1 MNHIPQH
8 ILEFLRDSAPFEA
21 LDEHEMNRLAQ
32 SITVAYFSQED
43 VPNILKQQQGG
54 LFLIYSGQYSV
65 KDSAESERHV
75 SDGDYFGC
83 DNLWQKQ
90 SNKIAVTVDSPGL
103 VYCIPKKSFAQCV
116 STHPSI
122 EVFFRNYTSEQIYSD
137 QVDDSKSMWL
147 YKPISEVISD
157 GIVSEDINSS
167 ILQGVQVM
175 SKSGVSSLVITDNQL
190 LVGILTDRDIRNRV
204 VAQQTDVNLA
214 VSEIMTRDPV
224 KISDQRTLFDAL
236 CVMTEHNVH
245 HLPVVDKNSGV
256 PLGMLTASDMIRH
269 QRGNVLFVINEL
281 TKAPSLY
288 ELTRLSWQLPHYFS
302 KHAKRLGDFDIA
314 GKVLSQATDIM
325 TRKLIGFY
333 QQQHGEAP
341 MEFCWLVYGSQARED
356 QTMGS
361 DQDNGLLF
369 ATEPNP
375 EQSAYFADMAEYVC
389 RGLDKCGIKLC
400 TGNIMASNPAL
411 RMSIKQAVQQAQSWV
426 REPSPEA
433 ILNCNIFLDVRAVA
447 GNRFLLS
454 QLHVERKELLKQSR
468 FIAALTRHASDG
480 HVPLSMFQKFVYKK
494 GLPKKDCI
502 DMKNSGVA
510 IINNLVR
517 IYSLANG
524 LTMPSIPHRLEGL
537 LSHAGLSSKDVKN
550 LRDIWLFLNRLRWRH
565 QIQNKV
571 TDNYVSISDLSSIEK
586 YQLKEAMRVIR
597 RTQQA
602 AVFKFAGGL
611 G

>member
-122 EVFFRNYTSEQIYSD
+122 GVFFRNYTSEQIYSD

-537 LSHAGLSSKDVKN
+537 LSHDGLSSKDVKN

>member
-122 EVFFRNYTSEQIYSD
+122 GVFFRNYTSEQIYSD

-245 HLPVVDKNSGV
+245 HLPVVDKSSGV

>member
-8 ILEFLRDSAPFEA
+8 TLEFLRESAPFNLLNE
-21 LDEHEMNRLAQ
+21 EQRNVLAQ
-32 SITVAYFSQED
+32 SITVAYFSQDD
-43 VPNILKQQQGG
+43 VASLLKQQQGS
-54 LFLIYSGQYSV
+54 LFLIYNGQYSV
-65 KDSAESERHV
+65 QDSADAERHV

-90 SNKIAVTVDSPGL
+90 PNAISIKVDSPGL
-103 VYCIPKKSFAQCV
+103 VYCIPKKSFSQCAV
-116 STHPSI
+116 KHPSI
-122 EVFFRNYTSEQIYSD
+122 ETFFRNYTSEQIYSEH
-137 QVDDSKSMWL
+137 VDDSKSMWL
-147 YKPISEVISD
+147 YKPIKEVISGD
-157 GIVSEDINSS
+157 VIGEDIHSS
-167 ILQGVQVM
+167 ILQGVQKM
-175 SKSGVSSLVITDNQL
+175 SRSSVSSLVITDNQT

-224 KISDQRTLFDAL
+224 KINEQRTLFDAL

-245 HLPVVDKNSGV
+245 HLPVVDKNTGA
-256 PLGMLTASDMIRH
+256 PIGMLTASDMIRH

-281 TKAPSLY
+281 TKASSLY
-288 ELTRLSWQLPHYFS
+288 ELSRLSWQLPHYFS

-325 TRKLIGFY
+325 TRRLISFF

-341 MEFCWLVYGSQARED
+341 LEYCWLVYGSQARED

-361 DQDNGLLF
+361 DQDNGLLLSH
-369 ATEPNP
+369 EPTP
-375 EQSAYFADMAEYVC
+375 EQGKYFADMAEYVC
-389 RGLDKCGIKLC
+389 RGLDKCGIQLC
-400 TGNIMASNPAL
+400 TGNIMASNPEL
-411 RMSIKQAVQQAQSWV
+411 RLSVDQAIKQAQVWV
-426 REPSPEA
+426 REPSPQA
-433 ILNCNIFLDVRAVA
+433 ILNCNIFLDVRGVA
-447 GNRFLLS
+447 GDRSLLS
-454 QLHVERKELLKQSR
+454 RLHEGRKDLLKQSR
-468 FIAALTRHASDG
+468 FIAALTRHASEG

-494 GLPKKDCI
+494 GLAKKDCI
-502 DMKNSGVA
+502 DLKHSGVA

-524 LTMPSIPHRLEGL
+524 LTMPSIPHRLDGL
-537 LSHAGLSSKDVKN
+537 LSHSGLSTKDVKN
-550 LRDIWLFLNRLRWRH
+550 LRDIWLLLNRLRWRH
-565 QIQNKV
+565 QIENKV

>member
-8 ILEFLRDSAPFEA
+8 ILEFLRDSAPFEV

-43 VPNILKQQQGG
+43 APNILKQQQGG

-65 KDSAESERHV
+65 KDSAESERHL

-122 EVFFRNYTSEQIYSD
+122 GVFFRNYTSEQIYSD

-245 HLPVVDKNSGV
+245 HLPVVDKSSGV

>member
-1 MNHIPQH
+1 MSH
-8 ILEFLRDSAPFEA
+8 
-21 LDEHEMNRLAQ
+21 
-32 SITVAYFSQED
+32 
-43 VPNILKQQQGG
+43 
-54 LFLIYSGQYSV
+54 
-65 KDSAESERHV
+65 
-75 SDGDYFGC
+75 
-83 DNLWQKQ
+83 
-90 SNKIAVTVDSPGL
+90 
-103 VYCIPKKSFAQCV
+103 
-116 STHPSI
+116 
-122 EVFFRNYTSEQIYSD
+122 
-137 QVDDSKSMWL
+137 
-147 YKPISEVISD
+147 
-157 GIVSEDINSS
+157 SS
-167 ILQGVQVM
+167 
-175 SKSGVSSLVITDNQL
+175 VSSLVITDNQA

-214 VSEIMTRDPV
+214 VSEIMTQDPV
-224 KISDQRTLFDAL
+224 KIHDQRTLFDAL

-245 HLPVVDKNSGV
+245 HLPVVDKNTGV

-333 QQQHGEAP
+333 QQQNGEAP

-361 DQDNGLLF
+361 DQDNGLLY
-369 ATEPNP
+369 ATEPT
-375 EQSAYFADMAEYVC
+375 EQQSEYFAGMAEYVC

-411 RMSIKQAVQQAQSWV
+411 RMSVAQAVQQAQSWV

-454 QLHVERKELLKQSR
+454 QLHLERKELLRQSR

-494 GLPKKDCI
+494 GLAKKDCI
-502 DMKNSGVA
+502 DLKNSGVA

-524 LTMPSIPHRLEGL
+524 LTMPSIPQRLDGL
-537 LSHAGLSSKDVKN
+537 LSHSGLSSKDVKN
-550 LRDIWLFLNRLRWRH
+550 LRDIWLLLNRLRWRH

-602 AVFKFAGGL
+602 AIFKFAGGL

>member
-8 ILEFLRDSAPFEA
+8 ILEFLRDSAPFEV

-65 KDSAESERHV
+65 KDSAESERHL

-122 EVFFRNYTSEQIYSD
+122 GVFFRNYTSEQIYSD

-245 HLPVVDKNSGV
+245 HLPVVDKSSGV

>member
-8 ILEFLRDSAPFEA
+8 ILEFLRDSAPFEV

-43 VPNILKQQQGG
+43 VTNILKQQQGG
-54 LFLIYSGQYSV
+54 LFLICSGQYSV

-90 SNKIAVTVDSPGL
+90 PNKIAVTVDSPGL

-116 STHPSI
+116 ASHPSI

-137 QVDDSKSMWL
+137 HVDDSKSMWL

-157 GIVSEDINSS
+157 GVVSEDINSS

-369 ATEPNP
+369 ATEPSP

-411 RMSIKQAVQQAQSWV
+411 RLSIKQAVQQAQSWV

>member
-8 ILEFLRDSAPFEA
+8 ILEFLRDSAPFEV

-122 EVFFRNYTSEQIYSD
+122 GVFFRNYTSEQIYSD

>member
-8 ILEFLRDSAPFEA
+8 TLEFLRDSAPFDSLNEQ
-21 LDEHEMNRLAQ
+21 EINVLAQ

-43 VPNILKQQQGG
+43 VTGILKQQQGA
-54 LFLIYSGQYSV
+54 LFLIYNGQYSV
-65 KDSAESERHV
+65 QDSAEAERHV

-90 SNKIAVTVDSPGL
+90 PNEITVKVDSPGL
-103 VYCIPKKSFAQCV
+103 VYCIPKKGFAQCAEN
-116 STHPSI
+116 HPSI
-122 EVFFRNYTSEQIYSD
+122 EIFFRNYTSEQIYTE

-147 YKPISEVISD
+147 YKPIREVISD
-157 GIVSEDINSS
+157 GVVSEDIHSS
-167 ILQGVQVM
+167 ILQGVQKM
-175 SKSGVSSLVITDNQL
+175 SHSSVSSLVITDKQT

-204 VAQQTDVNLA
+204 VAQQTDVNLS

-224 KISDQRTLFDAL
+224 KINDQRTLFDAL
-236 CVMTEHNVH
+236 CMMTEHNVH
-245 HLPVVDKNSGV
+245 HLPVVDKNTGV

-288 ELTRLSWQLPHYFS
+288 DLTRLSWQLPHYFS

-325 TRKLIGFY
+325 TRKLIGFF

-341 MEFCWLVYGSQARED
+341 LAFCWLVYGSQARED

-361 DQDNGLLF
+361 DQDNGMLF
-369 ATEPNP
+369 STEPNP
-375 EQSAYFADMAEYVC
+375 EQAQYFADMAEYVC

-400 TGNIMASNPAL
+400 TGNIMASNPEL
-411 RMSIKQAVQQAQSWV
+411 RLSVEQAVAQAESWV
-426 REPSPEA
+426 REPSPQA

-447 GNRFLLS
+447 GSRFLLN
-454 QLHVERKELLKQSR
+454 QLHTERKELLKQSR
-468 FIAALTRHASDG
+468 FIAALTRHASEG

-494 GLPKKDCI
+494 GLGKKDCI
-502 DMKNSGVA
+502 DLKNSGVA

-524 LTMPSIPHRLEGL
+524 LTMPSIPHRLDVL
-537 LSHAGLSSKDVKN
+537 LTHSGLSSKDVKN
-550 LRDIWLFLNRLRWRH
+550 LRDIWLLFNRLRWRH

-611 G
+611 S

>member
-8 ILEFLRDSAPFEA
+8 ILEFLRDSAPFEV

-65 KDSAESERHV
+65 KDSAESERHL

-116 STHPSI
+116 STRPSI
-122 EVFFRNYTSEQIYSD
+122 GVFFRNYTSEQIYSD

>member
-8 ILEFLRDSAPFEA
+8 ILDFLRDSAPFEV

-90 SNKIAVTVDSPGL
+90 PNKIAVTVDSPGL
-103 VYCIPKKSFAQCV
+103 VYCIPKNSFAQCV
-116 STHPSI
+116 STHPNI
-122 EVFFRNYTSEQIYSD
+122 GVFFRNYTSEQIYSD

-157 GIVSEDINSS
+157 GVVSEDINSS

-245 HLPVVDKNSGV
+245 HLPVVDKSSGV